1 MTWDFYIFRHGET
14 NWNKERRIQGHTN
27 TSLNAVGSMQAE
39 TLIPILMDKKIEVIY
54 SSDLDRAMETA
65 KIVNK
70 NLNLEIKPTE
80 KLREAHFGEAEGL
93 LLDEIIGKWGQ
104 ELWDNFRKLDRSFYG
119 IGFPGGE
126 TRGASVQRMRSVIDE
141 IMNYTPYK
149 KIAISTHGGVV
160 RNLLHSFLPDDH
172 EPLPIHN
179 CVCYHLRYDSQEEV
193 WSVMGP
199 LNSGEDYF

>member
-14 NWNKERRIQGHTN
+14 DWNKERRIQGHTN
-27 TSLNAVGSMQAE
+27 TSLNQVGIEQAE
-39 TLIPILMDKKIEVIY
+39 TLIPLLKNKKIEVIY
-54 SSDLDRAMETA
+54 SSDLDRARETA
-65 KIVNK
+65 KIVNQH
-70 NLNLEIKPTE
+70 LDLEIVTTE
-80 KLREAHFGEAEGL
+80 NLREAHFGEAEGL
-93 LLDEIIGKWGQ
+93 LLEEIIEKWGQ
-104 ELWDNFRKLDRSFYG
+104 ELWDNFRKLDRSFYE

-149 KIAISTHGGVV
+149 KVAISTHGGVV

-193 WSVMGP
+193 WSVHGP